1 MRGEEEAATSAINQR
16 WPARRVAPAP
26 RPAPCPAPATVTL
39 FSVFTLVSTASIVR
53 LRISEIKITIVLSSS
68 EYNQ

>member
-1 MRGEEEAATSAINQR
+1 MRGEEEGATSAVNQR
-16 WPARRVAPAP
+16 WPARRVAPP
-26 RPAPCPAPATVTL
+26 PAPATVTL
-39 FSVFTLVSTASIVR
+39 FSVFTLVSTASIVG

>member
-1 MRGEEEAATSAINQR
+1 MRGEEEATTSAVNQR
-16 WPARRVAPAP
+16 WPARRVAPP
-26 RPAPCPAPATVTL
+26 PARPAPATVTL